1 LDFRSSSREGRRD
14 MTRRELEIEA
24 YSQKV
29 FAEQAEQKAED
40 VGGALNLLLNGGFR
54 TFHTTTTRDTA
65 VHEFMVGIAKNVPVS
80 DIFRW
85 LWPSSQ
91 TEDRRIILWKTTL
104 GSGDLHGS
112 AYHEDE
118 FRYLVHKAPL
128 PELKELLEEA
138 ISKLSAETSP
148 PDARGPRL
156 IRATPPV

>member
-1 LDFRSSSREGRRD
+1 

-54 TFHTTTTRDTA
+54 TFHRTTTRDTA

-80 DIFRW
+80 DIFQW
-85 LWPSSQ
+85 LRSGSQ

-104 GSGDLHGS
+104 GPGDLHGS

-118 FRYLVHKAPL
+118 FRSLVHKAPL
-128 PELKELLEEA
+128 PELRELLEEA

-148 PDARGPRL
+148 PDAPRPRL